1 MKRGFAIICLIGLA
15 AATAARAA
23 DTNAPPSPFPPPH
36 RPMGPRMENLLPP
49 HVLEELALTS
59 AQQTNYDALADG
71 FKKDAAKWRADNN
84 YDPEKVREEM
94 GGAREARD
102 ESTIQK
108 LTNQRKGL
116 MDLHQSYVEKVRAFL
131 TDEQNVTLDKALKRA
146 RDRSGG
152 RGPGGVPPPQPP
164 PADK

>member
-1 MKRGFAIICLIGLA
+1 MKRGIVIICLIGLVA
-15 AATAARAA
+15 ASAARAA
-23 DTNAPPSPFPPPH
+23 DTNVPPPPNPPAH
-36 RPMGPRMENLLPP
+36 RPMGPMLENLLPP

-59 AQQTNYDALADG
+59 EQQTNYDALADG

-84 YDPEKVREEM
+84 YDPERVREEM
-94 GGAREARD
+94 GRARD
-102 ESTIQK
+102 AGDEATIQK

-116 MDLHQSYVEKVRAFL
+116 MDLRQSYIEKVRAFL

-152 RGPGGVPPPQPP
+152 RGPGGAPPQPQ